1 MVVFLN
7 GQFLPEAQAV
17 VPVND
22 RGFLYGDGL
31 FETMRVFNGRPFR
44 MAQHLER
51 MVRGAEFLKIKLPL
65 TSKELQKAA
74 EELISKNQ
82 MPDSVLRVTVTRG
95 TGERGYSINGSDKP
109 TLVMSLHPCPP
120 MDVANPTRWA
130 LVSSSFR
137 IPASDTLS
145 SFKSTS
151 KLMQVAARAEAEAKD
166 ADEALLINTNGEV
179 AETAGANLFWVY
191 HDKICTTPTGRGVL
205 PGITRAVVLEI
216 CQVLGLETNKRVI
229 KPDALRNAQAI
240 FLTQSALGI
249 INVSSF
255 NGEPVGH
262 SPLVDK
268 IYSSYCEMLAK
279 E

>member
-95 TGERGYSINGSDKP
+95 AGERGYSINGSDKP

-179 AETAGANLFWVY
+179 AET
-191 HDKICTTPTGRGVL
+191 
-205 PGITRAVVLEI
+205 
-216 CQVLGLETNKRVI
+216 
-229 KPDALRNAQAI
+229 
-240 FLTQSALGI
+240 
-249 INVSSF
+249 
-255 NGEPVGH
+255 
-262 SPLVDK
+262 
-268 IYSSYCEMLAK
+268 
-279 E
+279 